1 MCAGGSI
8 NEEEM
13 LTVSLDLLV
22 TGTSP
27 TSSDSSMGPGSGS
40 SRSEAEPDLRRGE
53 IVDDV

>member
-1 MCAGGSI
+1 MMCVM

-40 SRSEAEPDLRRGE
+40 SRSEEEPDLRREE
-53 IVDDV
+53 IVNEM